1 MPILPGWVRRGGP
14 KRREVCDFSSFF
26 SANVTYG
33 FLDEYEHSL

>member
-1 MPILPGWVRRGGP
+1 MPILPERVRPGRP

-26 SANVTYG
+26 PANVTYG